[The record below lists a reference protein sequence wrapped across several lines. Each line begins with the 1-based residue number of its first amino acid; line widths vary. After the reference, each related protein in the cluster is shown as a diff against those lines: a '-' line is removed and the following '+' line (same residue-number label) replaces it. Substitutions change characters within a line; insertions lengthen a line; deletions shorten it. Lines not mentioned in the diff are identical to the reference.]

1 MMLIFTSTFLVIL
14 FKGIN
19 AQNINTEPTIPHL
32 NTVEESK
39 GFISSNDVTVIGL
52 FFDGFSVWAKNYL
65 ESVDQMKEHNISFAM
80 TNEEEVFDFYGIQD
94 DAILLFNSQVNEK
107 KIFMV
112 KPFNWKA
119 IVNFVLPNSLPPL
132 IEFEPKLVSRIISA
146 RKGAL
151 FVILNSNL
159 EGFQSI
165 KNIVEEIASHYHKKC
180 YVAIVDTAKD
190 VNDNIL
196 NTLRVDSI
204 DVPCLRY
211 SPSWGINFIPKN
223 DQINESNIRQ
233 FIEDSIA
240 LKAKRITWKKSE
252 EIPSDWNANIV
263 HILVGKNFYETISS
277 HKFSLVQFYDPNI
290 PECENSLKLWEELGE
305 TLLNNK
311 DIMIAKMNAKSNE
324 VDNVWVFSYPTFILY
339 KYSPLNGFK
348 SHRYQ
353 TIEDFLG
360 FLERHG
366 LEIDTPNPV
375 KEEL

>member
-1 MMLIFTSTFLVIL
+1 MLIFTYTFVVIL
-14 FKGIN
+14 FNGIN
-19 AQNINTEPTIPHL
+19 AQNINTGPIIQNL

-39 GFISSNDVTVIGL
+39 GFINTNDVTVIA
-52 FFDGFSVWAKNYL
+52 FFADASSLWAKNYL
-65 ESVDQMKEHNISFAM
+65 ESVDQMKEHNISFAL
-80 TNEEEVFDFYGIQD
+80 TNEIEVFDFHGVKD
-94 DAILLFNSQVNEK
+94 DAILLFNSHINEK

-151 FVILNSNL
+151 FVILNSDL
-159 EGFQSI
+159 EGFKTL
-165 KNIVEEIASHYHKKC
+165 KNIVEDIASQYHRKC
-180 YVAIVDTAKD
+180 YVVIVDTAKD
-190 VNDNIL
+190 VNENIL
-196 NTLRVDSI
+196 NTLRVNPI
-204 DVPCLRY
+204 YVPCLRY
-211 SPSWGINFIPKN
+211 SPSWGINFIPKT

-233 FIEDSIA
+233 FVEDSLA

-252 EIPSDWNANIV
+252 EIPIDWNANSV

-277 HKFSLVQFYDPNI
+277 RKFSLVQFYDPNI
-290 PECENSLKLWEELGE
+290 PECENSLKLWENLGKK
-305 TLLNNK
+305 LKSNK
-311 DIMIAKMNAKSNE
+311 DVMIAKMDAKSNE
-324 VDNVWVFSYPTFILY
+324 VDNIWIFSYPTVILY

-353 TIEDFLG
+353 TVEDFLG

-366 LEIDTPNPV
+366 LEIDSSKSI